1 MQELLQNNIPELLG
15 LIFLPACGFIFRF
28 ILISV
33 GQSWARSYPQLATFM
48 ILPLVTNIVTSVISG
63 NIALSLGMVGALSI
77 VRFRNPVKSPFELVV
92 FFFLIT
98 LGISYSVDFRW
109 ALLLVFSVSSVIVFI
124 YFLDALLKSFFSIS
138 LYSTSFNEGNE
149 MSTLEIISSSSIDDL
164 NESEFLIGFSK
175 NSGSY
180 TYRLA
185 SLNALNLKRISMNYQ
200 NKNEVEEI
208 NFNIF

>member
-1 MQELLQNNIPELLG
+1 MQETLLNNLPELFG
-15 LIFLPACGFIFRF
+15 LIFLPTCGFIFRSV
-28 ILISV
+28 LIYV

-109 ALLLVFSVSSVIVFI
+109 AILLVVSVSFIVLFI
-124 YFLDALLKSFFSIS
+124 YLLDAILKNFFSYS
-138 LYSTSFNEGNE
+138 LYSSSFNEGNE
-149 MSTLEIISSSSIDDL
+149 MSTLEIISSKPINEL
-164 NESEFLIGFSK
+164 NESKYLIGFSK
-175 NSGSY
+175 DLDIY

-185 SLNALNLKRISMNYQ
+185 SLNVDGLREVSMFYQ
-200 NKNEVEEI
+200 ENNEIKEI
-208 NFNIF
+208 NFNTF

>member
-1 MQELLQNNIPELLG
+1 MQESLLNNIPELSG
-15 LIFLPACGFIFRF
+15 LIFLPTCGFIFRSV
-28 ILISV
+28 LIYV

-109 ALLLVFSVSSVIVFI
+109 ALLLVFSVSSVIIFI
-124 YFLDALLKSFFSIS
+124 YFLDALLRAFFSIS

-164 NESEFLIGFSK
+164 NENEFLIGFSK
-175 NSGSY
+175 NSDSY

-185 SLNALNLKRISMNYQ
+185 SLNVLNLKRISMNYQ
-200 NKNEVEEI
+200 NKNEVKEI

>member
-1 MQELLQNNIPELLG
+1 MQESLLNNIPELSG
-15 LIFLPACGFIFRF
+15 LIFLPTCGFIFRSV
-28 ILISV
+28 LIYV

-109 ALLLVFSVSSVIVFI
+109 ALLLVFSVSSVIIFI
-124 YFLDALLKSFFSIS
+124 YFLDALLRAFFSIS
-138 LYSTSFNEGNE
+138 LYSISFNEGNE

-164 NESEFLIGFSK
+164 NENEFLIGFSK
-175 NSGSY
+175 NSDSY

-185 SLNALNLKRISMNYQ
+185 SLNVLNLKRISMNYQ
-200 NKNEVEEI
+200 NKNEVKEI

>member
-1 MQELLQNNIPELLG
+1 
-15 LIFLPACGFIFRF
+15 
-28 ILISV
+28 
-33 GQSWARSYPQLATFM
+33 
-48 ILPLVTNIVTSVISG
+48 
-63 NIALSLGMVGALSI
+63 
-77 VRFRNPVKSPFELVV
+77 VV

-109 ALLLVFSVSSVIVFI
+109 ALLLVFSVSSVIIFI
-124 YFLDALLKSFFSIS
+124 YFLDALLRAFFSIS

-164 NESEFLIGFSK
+164 NENEFLIGFSK
-175 NSGSY
+175 NSDSY

-185 SLNALNLKRISMNYQ
+185 SLNVLNLKRISMNYQ
-200 NKNEVEEI
+200 NKNEVKEI